1 MTESSDHVLDLPE
14 RARFVL
20 DHCGAP
26 MRFRGSV
33 AQTRGGKLDQSVTT
47 SVRAT
52 CDGCGWTV
60 ELHLTEPGSTT

>member
-1 MTESSDHVLDLPE
+1 MTDVLDGAPVLPE

-33 AQTRGGKLDQSVTT
+33 AQTRGGKLDQSLTT

-52 CDGCGWTV
+52 CDRCGATL
-60 ELHLTEPGSTT
+60 ELHLTEPST

>member
-1 MTESSDHVLDLPE
+1 MAVTSDPLPDLPE

-20 DHCGAP
+20 DHCGVP

-33 AQTRGGKLDQSVTT
+33 TQTRGGKLDQSLTT

-52 CDGCGWTV
+52 CDRCEATL
-60 ELHLTEPGSTT
+60 ELHLTEPAIAT